1 MDSTFYSLKLL
12 LHITNVNLTIQ
23 DMVNE
28 LIKLKLE

>member
-12 LHITNVNLTIQ
+12 LHIMNVNLKIQ